1 MDQLVRGFETL
12 GVRQVQHGLVFLP
25 VHFVESPLGL
35 ADRDILN
42 VVNSINMA
50 VDLSPH
56 ADASLKPV
64 ALCGNHFIR
73 RRWRR
78 AALPKDQTGAA
89 DWADG
94 SITGLGGPSW
104 IFSCL
109 GLRRSD
115 GPFVI
120 LFTEK
125 EESSQGGGGMGK
137 CGSRRACRCS
147 PRPMSSLPER
157 RLLPRPW

>member
-73 RRWRR
+73 RR
-78 AALPKDQTGAA
+78 
-89 DWADG
+89 
-94 SITGLGGPSW
+94 
-104 IFSCL
+104 
-109 GLRRSD
+109 
-115 GPFVI
+115 
-120 LFTEK
+120 
-125 EESSQGGGGMGK
+125 
-137 CGSRRACRCS
+137 
-147 PRPMSSLPER
+147 
-157 RLLPRPW
+157 